1 MKYELLY
8 IIAATKT
15 DAEVGVVKDQVTAL
29 VTKYGEAISRDE
41 LVCKLKFAYPIE
53 HVRYGH
59 YAYVLFA
66 SDTQHIK
73 ELDEELRHSHDVLR
87 HVICKASPGADERP
101 VVLTEYEMPDVFAKR
116 RAPRKRSDLPPSKA
130 PRPDSKPMTEKELDE
145 KIDKILEEDIKKL

>member
-8 IIAATKT
+8 IIPATKT
-15 DAEVGVVKDQVTAL
+15 DAEVGAVKDQVTAL

-41 LVCKLKFAYPIE
+41 LVGKLKFAYPIE
-53 HVRYGH
+53 HVRYGY
-59 YAYVLFA
+59 YAYVCFGA
-66 SDTQHIK
+66 DTQHIK

-87 HVICKASPGADERP
+87 HVICKAAPGADERP

-116 RAPRKRSDLPPSKA
+116 RAPRKRSALPPSKA
-130 PRPDSKPMTEKELDE
+130 SRHDSKPLTEKELDE